1 MNKADVVNTL
11 IQSAESN
18 GLIRTI
24 YSIFGKSVKVSIP
37 FGEKTLDSSV
47 DEIDFSVRSS
57 NCLKRTGMMQIRD
70 VVEAIEDERLLRVR
84 NLGKTSYSEIQIGT
98 LVVHIGMLAQPK
110 HVPTR
115 HTNSW
120 TNGTHQLW
128 SSMAKPTIV
137 FSHLKA

>member
-37 FGEKTLDSSV
+37 FGEKTLNSSV

-70 VVEAIEDERLLRVR
+70 VVEAIEDEHLLRVR
-84 NLGKTSYSEIQIGT
+84 NLGKTSYSEIQT
-98 LVVHIGMLAQPK
+98 KLLALGYSKLSAIEKKQFFYDLLD
-110 HVPTR
+110 R
-115 HTNSW
+115 
-120 TNGTHQLW
+120 NGY
-128 SSMAKPTIV
+128 AG
-137 FSHLKA
+137 

>member
-11 IQSAESN
+11 IQSTESI
-18 GLIRTI
+18 GLIHTI
-24 YSIFGKSVKVSIP
+24 YSIFGKSVKVRIP

-84 NLGKTSYSEIQIGT
+84 NLGKTSYSEIQT
-98 LVVHIGMLAQPK
+98 KLLVLGYSKLSAMEKKQFFFDLLD
-110 HVPTR
+110 R
-115 HTNSW
+115 
-120 TNGTHQLW
+120 NGY
-128 SSMAKPTIV
+128 V
-137 FSHLKA
+137 G

>member
-84 NLGKTSYSEIQIGT
+84 NLGKTSYSEIQT
-98 LVVHIGMLAQPK
+98 KLLVLGYSKLSAVEKKQFFFDLLD
-110 HVPTR
+110 R
-115 HTNSW
+115 
-120 TNGTHQLW
+120 NGY
-128 SSMAKPTIV
+128 AG
-137 FSHLKA
+137 

>member
-84 NLGKTSYSEIQIGT
+84 NLGKTSYSEIQT
-98 LVVHIGMLAQPK
+98 KLLVLGYSKLSAIEKKRFFYDLLE
-110 HVPTR
+110 R
-115 HTNSW
+115 
-120 TNGTHQLW
+120 NGY
-128 SSMAKPTIV
+128 SK
-137 FSHLKA
+137 

>member
-1 MNKADVVNTL
+1 MNKADLVNTL

-18 GLIRTI
+18 GLIHTI

-84 NLGKTSYSEIQIGT
+84 NLGKTSYSEIQT
-98 LVVHIGMLAQPK
+98 KLLALGYSKLSAVEKKQFFFDLLE
-110 HVPTR
+110 R
-115 HTNSW
+115 
-120 TNGTHQLW
+120 NGI
-128 SSMAKPTIV
+128 K
-137 FSHLKA
+137 

>member
-84 NLGKTSYSEIQIGT
+84 NLGKTSYSEIQT
-98 LVVHIGMLAQPK
+98 KLLVLGYSKLSSIEKKQFFFELLD
-110 HVPTR
+110 R
-115 HTNSW
+115 
-120 TNGTHQLW
+120 NGY
-128 SSMAKPTIV
+128 AG
-137 FSHLKA
+137 

>member
-57 NCLKRTGMMQIRD
+57 NCLKRTGMMQIQD

-84 NLGKTSYSEIQIGT
+84 NLGKTSYSEIQT
-98 LVVHIGMLAQPK
+98 KLLVLGYSKLSSIEKKQFFFDLLD
-110 HVPTR
+110 R
-115 HTNSW
+115 
-120 TNGTHQLW
+120 NGY
-128 SSMAKPTIV
+128 AG
-137 FSHLKA
+137 

>member
-1 MNKADVVNTL
+1 MNKTDVVNTL

-18 GLIRTI
+18 GLIHTI

-84 NLGKTSYSEIQIGT
+84 NLGKTSYSEIQT
-98 LVVHIGMLAQPK
+98 KLLVLAYSKLSAVEKKQFFFDLLD
-110 HVPTR
+110 R
-115 HTNSW
+115 
-120 TNGTHQLW
+120 NGY
-128 SSMAKPTIV
+128 V
-137 FSHLKA
+137 G

>member
-1 MNKADVVNTL
+1 MTGAHASMNKADVVNTL

-84 NLGKTSYSEIQIGT
+84 NLGKTSYSEIQT
-98 LVVHIGMLAQPK
+98 KLLVLGYSKLSAIEKKQFFYDLLE
-110 HVPTR
+110 R
-115 HTNSW
+115 
-120 TNGTHQLW
+120 NGY
-128 SSMAKPTIV
+128 SK
-137 FSHLKA
+137 

>member
-11 IQSAESN
+11 IQSSESN

-84 NLGKTSYSEIQIGT
+84 NLGKTSYGEIQT
-98 LVVHIGMLAQPK
+98 KLLVLGYSKLSSIEKKQFFFDLLD
-110 HVPTR
+110 R
-115 HTNSW
+115 
-120 TNGTHQLW
+120 NGY
-128 SSMAKPTIV
+128 AG
-137 FSHLKA
+137 

>member
-84 NLGKTSYSEIQIGT
+84 NLGKTSYSEIQT
-98 LVVHIGMLAQPK
+98 KLLVLGYSKLSAIEKKQFFYDLLEH
-110 HVPTR
+110 
-115 HTNSW
+115 
-120 TNGTHQLW
+120 NGY
-128 SSMAKPTIV
+128 SS
-137 FSHLKA
+137 

>member
-1 MNKADVVNTL
+1 MNKADIVNTL

-37 FGEKTLDSSV
+37 FSEKTLDSSV

-84 NLGKTSYSEIQIGT
+84 NLGKTSYSEIQT
-98 LVVHIGMLAQPK
+98 KLLVLGYSKLSSIEKKQFFFDLLD
-110 HVPTR
+110 R
-115 HTNSW
+115 
-120 TNGTHQLW
+120 NGY
-128 SSMAKPTIV
+128 AG
-137 FSHLKA
+137 

>member
-1 MNKADVVNTL
+1 MNKTDVVNTL

-18 GLIRTI
+18 GLVSTI
-24 YSIFGKSVKVSIP
+24 YSIFGKSVKVRIP

-84 NLGKTSYSEIQIGT
+84 NLGKTSYSEIQT
-98 LVVHIGMLAQPK
+98 KLLVLGYSKLSAMEKKQFFFDLLD
-110 HVPTR
+110 R
-115 HTNSW
+115 
-120 TNGTHQLW
+120 NGY
-128 SSMAKPTIV
+128 V
-137 FSHLKA
+137 G